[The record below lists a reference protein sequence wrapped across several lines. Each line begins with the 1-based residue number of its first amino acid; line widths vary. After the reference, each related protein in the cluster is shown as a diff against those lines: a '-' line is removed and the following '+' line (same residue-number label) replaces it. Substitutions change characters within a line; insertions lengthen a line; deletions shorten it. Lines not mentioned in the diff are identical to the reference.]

1 MRMEL
6 KILRA
11 FLLCC
16 RELKAEDP
24 VKGDHAMVS
33 EAKVAGPEFVDADGV
48 SAEPCSRIVCWCSFK
63 GAFELGAR
71 CRRISIRSKSLRL
84 SWQR

>member
-24 VKGDHAMVS
+24 VKGDHAMDS
-33 EAKVAGPEFVDADGV
+33 EAKDAAAEFVDADGV